1 MAATHPH
8 WRRVTRLLNWL
19 FVLGVLTLIVFWARQ
34 VDWPEVWRAFLQLP
48 PSTLL
53 FAAGL
58 AAFSYLLYGGYDL
71 LARAWCGHS
80 LGAGKVISIAAI
92 CYAFNLT
99 LSTWVGGIAMRYRLY
114 SRPGLSGSTIAA
126 IFSLSLTTNWLGYL
140 LLGGLLFSLGAVPLP
155 AHWYI
160 TPRTLQL
167 LGALLL
173 ALVTGWLW
181 CCARLKRR
189 RFTLRGLTLALPD
202 GKFALAQLLL
212 SSANWM
218 TMAAIIWVLMGDRP
232 AYLLVLGVLLV
243 SSIAGV
249 IVHIPA
255 GIGVLEGVF
264 IALLAGSH
272 VNQGTLLAALLTW
285 RLLYFFIPLL
295 LATLGYL
302 WMEGRARPESPAR

>member
-1 MAATHPH
+1 MAISHPR

-19 FVLGVLTLIVFWARQ
+19 FVLGVLTLILIWAHR
-34 VDWPEVWRAFLQLP
+34 VDWPEVWRAFLRLP

-53 FAAGL
+53 AAAGL
-58 AAFSYLLYGGYDL
+58 AAFSYLLYGSYDL
-71 LARAWCGHS
+71 LARAWCGHA
-80 LGAGKVISIAAI
+80 LGAGKVVAIAAI

-114 SRPGLSGSTIAA
+114 SRLGLTNGTIAH

-140 LLGGLLFSLGAVPLP
+140 LLGGLLFSSGGVPLP
-155 AHWYI
+155 DHWYI
-160 TPRTLQL
+160 APRTLQL
-167 LGALLL
+167 LGGALL
-173 ALVTGWLW
+173 ALVVGWLW
-181 CCARLKRR
+181 CCVRLRRR
-189 RFTLRGLTLALPD
+189 RFTLRGITLVLPD
-202 GKFALAQLLL
+202 GKFALAQLIL
-212 SSANWM
+212 SSVNWM
-218 TMAAIIWVLMGDRP
+218 TMAAMIWVLMGHQP

-249 IVHIPA
+249 IIHIPA

-272 VNQGTLLAALLTW
+272 IHQGTLLAALLTY

-295 LATLGYL
+295 LATIGYL
-302 WMEGRARPESPAR
+302 WMEGRARLQSPAR

>member
-1 MAATHPH
+1 MAAAPSR
-8 WRRVTRLLNWL
+8 WRRLTRLLNWL
-19 FVLGVLTLIVFWARQ
+19 FVVGVLALIALWARQ
-34 VDWPEVWRAFLQLP
+34 VDWPEVWQAFLALP
-48 PSTLL
+48 PGALL
-53 FAAGL
+53 AAAGL
-58 AAFSYLLYGGYDL
+58 ATFSYLLYGGYDL
-71 LARAWCGHS
+71 LARAWCGHA
-80 LGAGKVISIAAI
+80 LGAGKVILIAAI

-114 SRPGLSGSTIAA
+114 SQLGLSSSIIAR

-140 LLGGLLFSLGAVPLP
+140 LLGGLLFSLNAVPLP
-155 AHWYI
+155 DHWYI
-160 TPRTLQL
+160 APRTLQL
-167 LGALLL
+167 LGGALL
-173 ALVTGWLW
+173 ALVAGWLW
-181 CCARLKRR
+181 CCVRLRRR
-189 RFTLRGLTLALPD
+189 RFTLRGITLVLPD
-202 GKFALAQLLL
+202 GKFAVAQLLL

-218 TMAAIIWVLMGDRP
+218 TMAAIIWVLVGNQP

-272 VNQGTLLAALLTW
+272 VNQGTLLAALLAY

-302 WMEGRARPESPAR
+302 WMESRARPQSPAR